1 MHCWKILN
9 LEHHYGTT
17 RIVIMGVIV
26 FLTVFSVSYVTFN
39 LFNDEYYT
47 DHLFW
52 LFVIAV
58 LALYPIHK
66 CIHFLALYDLRQ
78 HLKLRIKKQ
87 FYFIPVLH
95 MRIREPLSKNRYIF
109 ALLAPFIVLNTSIV
123 TATWLLPAYTHY
135 GTLLLAYHCS
145 LCLIDIL
152 YVKYL
157 LNSPK
162 DAQVEETPKGYEIL
176 VPPTIN

>member
-17 RIVIMGVIV
+17 RILIMAITV
-26 FLTVFSVSYVTFN
+26 FLTVFSLSYVTLN
-39 LFNDEYYT
+39 LFHDEHFT
-47 DHLFW
+47 DRLFW
-52 LFVIAV
+52 LFIIAII
-58 LALYPIHK
+58 AIYPVHK
-66 CIHFLALYDLRQ
+66 YFHFLALFDLRQ
-78 HLKLRIKKQ
+78 HLTLRVRIQ

-95 MRIREPLSKNRYIF
+95 MRIREPISKNRYIL
-109 ALLAPFIVLNTSIV
+109 ALLTPFIVLNIFILIGTYFF
-123 TATWLLPAYTHY
+123 PAYTHY

-157 LNSPK
+157 LHSPK
-162 DAQVEETPKGYEIL
+162 DAQIEETPKGYEIL
-176 VPPTIN
+176 VPPTIS

>member
-17 RIVIMGVIV
+17 RIMIIAVFA
-26 FLTVFSVSYVTFN
+26 FLTVFSLSYVTFN
-39 LFNDEYYT
+39 LFNNEHYT
-47 DHLFW
+47 DRLFW

-58 LALYPIHK
+58 FAIYPIHK
-66 CIHFLALYDLRQ
+66 CLHFLALYDLRQ
-78 HLKLRIKKQ
+78 HLKLRVRIQ
-87 FYFIPVLH
+87 FYVMPVLH
-95 MRIREPLSKNRYIF
+95 MRIREPLSKNRYIL
-109 ALLAPFIVLNTSIV
+109 ALLTPFIVLNTSIILG
-123 TATWLLPAYTHY
+123 TLLFPAYTHY

-145 LCLIDIL
+145 LCVIDIL

-162 DAQVEETPKGYEIL
+162 DSQIEETPKGYEIL
-176 VPPTIN
+176 VPPTIH

>member
-17 RIVIMGVIV
+17 RIIIMSVFV
-26 FLTVFSVSYVTFN
+26 FLTVFSLSYVTFN
-39 LFNDEYYT
+39 LFNDEHYT

-58 LALYPIHK
+58 FALYPIHK
-66 CIHFLALYDLRQ
+66 CLHFLALFDLRQ
-78 HLKLRIKKQ
+78 HLTLRVRSQ
-87 FYFIPVLH
+87 FYVIPVLH
-95 MRIREPLSKNRYIF
+95 MRIREPLSKSRYIM
-109 ALLAPFIVLNTSIV
+109 ALLTPFFVLNTAILIG
-123 TATWLLPAYTHY
+123 TLLLPAYTHY

-162 DAQVEETPKGYEIL
+162 DSQIEETPKGYEIL
-176 VPPTIN
+176 VPPTIH

>member
-17 RIVIMGVIV
+17 RIMIMSIIV
-26 FLTVFSVSYVTFN
+26 FLTVFSFSYVTLN
-39 LFNDEYYT
+39 LFNDEHYT
-47 DHLFW
+47 DQLLW

-58 LALYPIHK
+58 FTIYPIHK
-66 CIHFLALYDLRQ
+66 CLHFLALYDLRQ
-78 HLKLRIKKQ
+78 HLKLRVRTQ
-87 FYFIPVLH
+87 FYVIPVLH
-95 MRIREPLSKNRYIF
+95 MRIREPLSKNRYIL
-109 ALLAPFIVLNTSIV
+109 ALLTPFIVLNTSI
-123 TATWLLPAYTHY
+123 LLGTLLFPAYTHY

-145 LCLIDIL
+145 LCVIDVL

-162 DAQVEETPKGYEIL
+162 DSQIEETPKGYEIL
-176 VPPTIN
+176 VPPTIH

>member
-17 RIVIMGVIV
+17 RIMIMAVFC
-26 FLTVFSVSYVTFN
+26 FLTVFSLSYVTFN
-39 LFNDEYYT
+39 LFNDEHYT
-47 DHLFW
+47 DRLFW

-58 LALYPIHK
+58 FAVYPTHK
-66 CIHFLALYDLRQ
+66 CLHFLALYDLRQ
-78 HLKLRIKKQ
+78 HLKLRVRTQ
-87 FYFIPVLH
+87 FYVIPVLH
-95 MRIREPLSKNRYIF
+95 MRIREPLSKNRYIL
-109 ALLAPFIVLNTSIV
+109 ALLTPFIILNTSIILG
-123 TATWLLPAYTHY
+123 TLLFPAYTHY

-145 LCLIDIL
+145 LCVIDIL

-162 DAQVEETPKGYEIL
+162 DSQIEETPKGYEIL
-176 VPPTIN
+176 VPPTIH

>member
-17 RIVIMGVIV
+17 RIIIMSVFV
-26 FLTVFSVSYVTFN
+26 FLTVFSLSYVTFN
-39 LFNDEYYT
+39 LFNNEHYT

-52 LFVIAV
+52 LFVMAV
-58 LALYPIHK
+58 FALYPIHK
-66 CIHFLALYDLRQ
+66 CLHFLALYDLRQ
-78 HLKLRIKKQ
+78 HLTLRVRLQ
-87 FYFIPVLH
+87 FYVIPVLH
-95 MRIREPLSKNRYIF
+95 MRIREPLSKSRYII
-109 ALLAPFIVLNTSIV
+109 ALLTPFFVLNTAILLGTLS
-123 TATWLLPAYTHY
+123 LPAYTHY

-162 DAQVEETPKGYEIL
+162 DSQIEETPKGYEIL
-176 VPPTIN
+176 VPPTIH

>member
-17 RIVIMGVIV
+17 RISMLAVIV
-26 FLTVFSVSYVTFN
+26 FLSTFSVSYVTLN
-39 LFNDEYYT
+39 LFHDEQFT

-52 LFVIAV
+52 LFIIAV

-66 CIHFLALYDLRQ
+66 CLHFFALFDLRQ
-78 HLKLRIKKQ
+78 HLKLRVRVQ

-95 MRIREPLSKNRYIF
+95 MRIREPLSKNRYIL
-109 ALLAPFIVLNTSIV
+109 ALLTPFIVLNSIILLG
-123 TATWLLPAYTHY
+123 TLLLPTYTHY

>member
-17 RIVIMGVIV
+17 RIMIMAVFA
-26 FLTVFSVSYVTFN
+26 FLTVFSLSYVTFN
-39 LFNDEYYT
+39 LFNNEHYT
-47 DHLFW
+47 DRLFW

-58 LALYPIHK
+58 FAIYPIHK
-66 CIHFLALYDLRQ
+66 CLHFLALYDLRQ
-78 HLKLRIKKQ
+78 HLKLRVRIQ
-87 FYFIPVLH
+87 FYVMPVLH
-95 MRIREPLSKNRYIF
+95 MRIREPLSKNRYIL
-109 ALLAPFIVLNTSIV
+109 ALLTPFIVLNTSIILG
-123 TATWLLPAYTHY
+123 TLLFPAYTHY

-145 LCLIDIL
+145 LCVIDIL

-162 DAQVEETPKGYEIL
+162 DSQIEETPKGYEIL
-176 VPPTIN
+176 VPPTIH

>member
-1 MHCWKILN
+1 MA
-9 LEHHYGTT
+9 
-17 RIVIMGVIV
+17 VIV
-26 FLTVFSVSYVTFN
+26 FLTTFSVSYVTLN
-39 LFNDEYYT
+39 LFHEEQFT

-52 LFVIAV
+52 LFIIAV

-66 CIHFLALYDLRQ
+66 CLHFLALFDLRQ
-78 HLKLRIKKQ
+78 HLKLRVRVQ

-95 MRIREPLSKNRYIF
+95 MRIREPLSKNRYIL
-109 ALLAPFIVLNTSIV
+109 ALLTPFFVLNTIIV
-123 TATWLLPAYTHY
+123 LGTLLLPAYTHY

-157 LNSPK
+157 YNSPK
-162 DAQVEETPKGYEIL
+162 NAQIEETPKGYEIL

>member
-17 RIVIMGVIV
+17 RIILMSVIV
-26 FLTVFSVSYVTFN
+26 FLTVFSLSYVTLN
-39 LFNDEYYT
+39 LFNDEHYT
-47 DHLFW
+47 DHLLW
-52 LFVIAV
+52 LFVIAI

-66 CIHFLALYDLRQ
+66 CFHFLALYDLRQ
-78 HLKLRIKKQ
+78 HLKLRVRTQ
-87 FYFIPVLH
+87 FYVIPVLH
-95 MRIREPLSKNRYIF
+95 MRIQEPLSKNRYIL
-109 ALLAPFIVLNTSIV
+109 ALLTPFIVINTGILIG
-123 TATWLLPAYTHY
+123 TLLFPAYTHY

-162 DAQVEETPKGYEIL
+162 DSQIEETPKGYEIL
-176 VPPTIN
+176 VPPTIL